1 MDEVE
6 AKLIANGQA
15 YGYTGEALRTY
26 VEERIEK
33 HEEKVR
39 ADRER
44 DERAGSRLERKD
56 DEQLLARIADLELQ
70 VQHTRE
76 TQSDESTLL
85 NTTNGSLASK
95 RAAIKMPKFDGKQTV
110 ETYLELFEDV
120 AKQK

>member
-44 DERAGSRLERKD
+44 ERTSRK
-56 DEQLLARIADLELQ
+56 
-70 VQHTRE
+70 
-76 TQSDESTLL
+76 
-85 NTTNGSLASK
+85 
-95 RAAIKMPKFDGKQTV
+95 
-110 ETYLELFEDV
+110 
-120 AKQK
+120 